1 MTSIANDTSRAEL
14 PNFCLQLIQLSK
26 IYGDA
31 KRESIK
37 LKNWY
42 EREFI
47 MKKESNRQIM
57 EDMEEARFIEE
68 LKDNPKAKKN
78 KITNVDIESMTSL
91 KLIWLKD
98 DLTDAQMIVAYLDP
112 LIKWYYERI
121 QAIKFTSRQQE
132 GFTSIN

>member
-1 MTSIANDTSRAEL
+1 
-14 PNFCLQLIQLSK
+14 
-26 IYGDA
+26 
-31 KRESIK
+31 
-37 LKNWY
+37 
-42 EREFI
+42 

-112 LIKWYYERI
+112 LIK
-121 QAIKFTSRQQE
+121 
-132 GFTSIN
+132 